1 MKTISEMTI
10 EEYKAFICEDLRY
23 RCRRD
28 REKYFPE
35 DVMLNLLIGQTY
47 DNALI
52 TIENYNK
59 LVTYYRGVVSTYEPQ
74 IMACANKNDVDALYV
89 SIALPDETQIL
100 SQLGA

>member
-1 MKTISEMTI
+1 MEEIKTLDG
-10 EEYKAFICEDLRY
+10 YKAFICEDLRY

-35 DVMLNLLIGQTY
+35 DVMLNLLIGQSY

-59 LVTYYRGVVSTYEPQ
+59 LVTYYRGVVATYEPQ
-74 IMACANKNDVDALYV
+74 IMACTNKADIDTLYA
-89 SIALPDETQIL
+89 SINLPDEAQIMKYINEV
-100 SQLGA
+100 